1 MRFTIV
7 LMLLTSCVPSL
18 YYVTTDTTFAQINN
32 QPYKAKLI
40 YLNEDMAAL
49 SKLDS
54 IATIINKK
62 EWKKLD
68 ASIKT
73 LSIDDQQFLT
83 SIKHLI
89 TEEYLISYN
98 TLDPLYD
105 KDHEC
110 QVKLL
115 KTDCLYELGV
125 DSVDFKSKYQDAM
138 NCTQSEIIKS
148 IIHTRYRF
156 LRYGQ

>member
-1 MRFTIV
+1 MRFAIL

-18 YYVTTDTTFAQINN
+18 YYVTTDSTFDEINN
-32 QPYKAKLI
+32 EPYKAKLI
-40 YLNEDMAAL
+40 YLNPDMANL

-62 EWKKLD
+62 KWKKLD

-73 LSIDDQQFLT
+73 FSIDDQRFLT

-89 TEEYLISYN
+89 NEEYLISYN
-98 TLDPLYD
+98 TLEPLD
-105 KDHEC
+105 SRGHEC

-138 NCTQSEIIKS
+138 NCTHSEVIKS

-156 LRYGQ
+156 IKYGQ